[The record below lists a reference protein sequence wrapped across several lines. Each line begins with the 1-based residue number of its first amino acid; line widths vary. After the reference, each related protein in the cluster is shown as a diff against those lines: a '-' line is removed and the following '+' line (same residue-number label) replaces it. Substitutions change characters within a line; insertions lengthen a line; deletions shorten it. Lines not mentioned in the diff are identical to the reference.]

1 MNKRF
6 FIIRLLTFPL
16 KFAFMF
22 LWFAILSTFTSF
34 KWLWYGSHEI
44 YDGKNQLIDEVNKL
58 IAVNEKMIEKWN
70 KDNHE

>member
-1 MNKRF
+1 
-6 FIIRLLTFPL
+6 
-16 KFAFMF
+16 MF
-22 LWFAILSTFTSF
+22 LWFAILSTVTSF

-70 KDNHE
+70 KDNPE